1 MRIRISMVL
10 HKIDIKIWDSEVRS
24 KIQEWPK
31 GLAIKFMLKIAFSLY
46 VSPLGELTIFVEMKS
61 KQIIVK
67 TIKKS
72 EIKNTNKCRL

>member
-1 MRIRISMVL
+1 MDIR
-10 HKIDIKIWDSEVRS
+10 IWDSEVRG
-24 KIQEWPK
+24 KIQEWSK
-31 GLAIKFMLKIAFSLY
+31 LYLLKYNTRPSHKIHLQKLLFLY
-46 VSPLGELTIFVEMKS
+46 MCCLPQENLTIFVEMKS

>member
-31 GLAIKFMLKIAFSLY
+31 SLAIKFMLKIAFSLY

>member
-1 MRIRISMVL
+1 
-10 HKIDIKIWDSEVRS
+10 
-24 KIQEWPK
+24 
-31 GLAIKFMLKIAFSLY
+31 MLKIAFSLY

>member
-1 MRIRISMVL
+1 MCCL
-10 HKIDIKIWDSEVRS
+10 PWEN
-24 KIQEWPK
+24 
-31 GLAIKFMLKIAFSLY
+31 
-46 VSPLGELTIFVEMKS
+46 LTIFVEMKS